1 MIPLLFGVDGFD
13 APGRLWLLAAVPLL
27 VLAYIL
33 VLRLKAR
40 HAMRYTNTTVMSQ
53 VMPGQ
58 SQWLRHVTVA
68 LALLSLVALAVAW
81 AKPLGIDKVPRER
94 ATVVLVID
102 VSQSMAA
109 TDVDPTRLDA
119 AKAQAKNF
127 AAGLPAGYNVSLVS
141 LSGNPAVRL
150 PPMTDR
156 AMLNRAI
163 DALTLQDSTAIG
175 DAITAALGAVAQ
187 APKGD
192 DGSAAPAMIVLLSD
206 GTNTAGQSPLQKAV
220 DAKTA
225 KVPIFTIAFGTDNG
239 YVDLDG
245 ERHTVPPDKQTL
257 EQIATLTGGQAFTAD
272 NVGQLKNAYTAIKSQ
287 IGYEPVKKEVT
298 ATAAGIGLIF
308 AFVAA
313 VGAVILGARWR

>member
-13 APGRLWLLAAVPLL
+13 APGRLWLLAIVPLL

-94 ATVVLVID
+94 ATVVLIID

-119 AKAQAKNF
+119 AKAQAKSF
-127 AAGLPAGYNVSLVS
+127 VAGLPAGYNVALVS
-141 LSGNPAVRL
+141 LCGNPAVRL
-150 PPMTDR
+150 PPVTDR
-156 AMLNRAI
+156 AMLTRAI

-175 DAITAALGAVAQ
+175 DAITAALGAVVQ

-206 GTNTAGQSPLQKAV
+206 GANTAGQSPFQSAQ
-220 DAKTA
+220 DAKKA
-225 KVPIFTIAFGTDNG
+225 NVPIFTIAFGTDNG